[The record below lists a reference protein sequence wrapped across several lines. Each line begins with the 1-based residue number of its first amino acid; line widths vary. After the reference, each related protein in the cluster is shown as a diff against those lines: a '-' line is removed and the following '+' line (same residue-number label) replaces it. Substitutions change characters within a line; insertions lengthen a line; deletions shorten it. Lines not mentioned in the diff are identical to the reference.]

1 MKVGNLTFI
10 SICGCCKIVI
20 GPNPFVGLF
29 VGIFISG
36 FMCYV
41 MLNMAWGLTSD
52 LLRYIAYFGI
62 TLDMALFIL
71 LSVSDPGLPS

>member
-1 MKVGNLTFI
+1 MKVGNLRFI
-10 SICGCCKIVI
+10 SICGCFKIVI

-29 VGIFISG
+29 VGMFISG

-41 MLNMAWGLTSD
+41 MLNMAWVLTSD
-52 LLRYIAYFGI
+52 LLRYIAYSGI

>member
-52 LLRYIAYFGI
+52 FLRYIGYAGI
-62 TLDMALFIL
+62 SLEMILFIL
-71 LSVSDPGLPS
+71 LCVSNPGLPS